1 MFGKNDNKHQI
12 HVKQW
17 RKYINIFIYSKLK
30 NFRSTSQPVRQTAD
44 GLAGIVIVS
53 GMEVADLDANNV
65 CAVFHLSHSR
75 VRPPPCKRPG
85 S

>member
-1 MFGKNDNKHQI
+1 M
-12 HVKQW
+12 
-17 RKYINIFIYSKLK
+17 
-30 NFRSTSQPVRQTAD
+30 RQTAD

-53 GMEVADLDANNV
+53 GMKVADLDANNV